1 MAGLEEAVYKNV
13 DACKQIAAIIR
24 SSFGPNG
31 KFEISLFCFVSNLIN

>member
-31 KFEISLFCFVSNLIN
+31 KLKKFYDRFVANRMI